1 MKSTVKVQI
10 TLNLDEFKKLL
21 ANCDEFR
28 QLLTCS
34 SIKETV
40 TETVENDDDGKGDEP
55 SATKPEPRAEVT
67 LEMVRAKL
75 ADLMQSG
82 KQTEVKELLKKHGGD
97 KLSDIPKENYP
108 ALLADAEA
116 M

>member
-1 MKSTVKVQI
+1 MKIDVNVTGLDPLVEAVNNLAATFAKQPSIAAKESKKAKTEPVQ
-10 TLNLDEFKKLL
+10 DAE
-21 ANCDEFR
+21 
-28 QLLTCS
+28 
-34 SIKETV
+34 V
-40 TETVENDDDGKGDEP
+40 
-55 SATKPEPRAEVT
+55 ATDRKAVDEVT

>member
-1 MKSTVKVQI
+1 MKIDVNVTGLDPLVEAVNNLAATFAQQPSTAAKESKKAKTEPVQ
-10 TLNLDEFKKLL
+10 
-21 ANCDEFR
+21 
-28 QLLTCS
+28 
-34 SIKETV
+34 ETEV
-40 TETVENDDDGKGDEP
+40 ATDRKAGD
-55 SATKPEPRAEVT
+55 EVT

-82 KQTEVKELLKKHGGD
+82 KQTEVKELLKKHGRD

>member
-1 MKSTVKVQI
+1 MKVEIKLSF
-10 TLNLDEFKKLL
+10 DEFKKLL

-34 SIKETV
+34 SIKEPV
-40 TETVENDDDGKGDEP
+40 TETVEGDDGSKGGEP
-55 SATKPEPRAEVT
+55 SATKPEPQAEVT

-75 ADLMQSG
+75 AALMQSG
-82 KQTEVKELLKKHGGD
+82 KQTEVKELLKKHGGE
-97 KLSDIPKENYP
+97 KLSDVPKENYP
-108 ALLADAEA
+108 ALLAEAEA